1 MCISRYFQ
9 HMCNSGGVEHSLS
22 ISADAFDVSMGEESL
37 HPPPPQAP
45 HHEETHQ
52 DAQQGVGD
60 YFMMMYLTIFLNM
73 KSPSFPI
80 DHHNE

>member
-1 MCISRYFQ
+1 MVLQ
-9 HMCNSGGVEHSLS
+9 HLRDGGGAQHPLPVSPDS
-22 ISADAFDVSMGEESL
+22 PDVALGEESL

-52 DAQQGVGD
+52 DAQQRVGD

-73 KSPSFPI
+73 KSPSSLI